1 MLALRRKHDET
12 QTPFA
17 LNYTRPPV
25 NPSISIPY
33 RYDPVRQWNVLPDGR
48 PVISH
53 RALLLATGTT
63 ASTAGSKT
71 HFDD

>member
-1 MLALRRKHDET
+1 MR
-12 QTPFA
+12 PFA
-17 LNYTRPPV
+17 LNYARPAVHPPV
-25 NPSISIPY
+25 TTPY
-33 RYDPVRQWNVLPDGR
+33 TYESTRQLNVLPDGR
-48 PVISH
+48 PAISD